1 MNQNVKN
8 INVITLGNS
17 FVGKTSIIKRIK
29 DGQFDENVKA
39 TISLDF
45 FTIKRPYDK
54 KNMIISLNFRDTSG
68 YEMYQYILPKQYIH
82 DSHIVLLVFDS
93 IETLNDLIKRWY
105 NFYKENANID
115 NSRFI
120 LVGNKSDIF
129 GTEREEIIRQ
139 GEKFAEDIDAVF
151 ITCSAK
157 SADNMDNLERFILT
171 ESKRFI
177 DDEDNKKNNDKN
189 NIDKQNKD
197 KLTLDKNNS
206 NNSTNKKG
214 GCC

>member
-115 NSRFI
+115 NSKFI

-129 GTEREEIIRQ
+129 GNEI
-139 GEKFAEDIDAVF
+139 ELLNKCAKEFSDEIDAHF

-157 SADNMDNLERFILT
+157 SADNIDNLENYILRET
-171 ESKRFI
+171 KRFI
-177 DDEDNKKNNDKN
+177 DEEEIRIKKDSATEAKS
-189 NIDKQNKD
+189 IQ
-197 KLTLDKNNS
+197 LC
-206 NNSTNKKG
+206 KKRKKHK
-214 GCC
+214 CVCKK

>member
-1 MNQNVKN
+1 MNQKVKV

-17 FVGKTSIIKRIK
+17 FVGKTSLIKRIK
-29 DGQFDENVKA
+29 EGRFDENVKT
-39 TISLDF
+39 TISIDY
-45 FTIKRPYDK
+45 FTIKRLYDK

-129 GTEREEIIRQ
+129 GN
-139 GEKFAEDIDAVF
+139 EKELLKKYAKEFADEIDAHF
-151 ITCSAK
+151 IICSAK
-157 SADNMDNLERFILT
+157 SADHIDNLESFILR
-171 ESKRFI
+171 EAKSFI
-177 DDEDNKKNNDKN
+177 DEEEKQTKKDLESEAKS
-189 NIDKQNKD
+189 IQ
-197 KLTLDKNNS
+197 LS
-206 NNSTNKKG
+206 KKRKKHK
-214 GCC
+214 CVCKK

>member
-115 NSRFI
+115 NSKFI

-129 GTEREEIIRQ
+129 GNEI
-139 GEKFAEDIDAVF
+139 ELLNKCAKEFSDEIDAHF

-157 SADNMDNLERFILT
+157 SADNINNLENYILR
-171 ESKRFI
+171 EAKRFI
-177 DDEDNKKNNDKN
+177 DEEEKQTKKDSATEAKS
-189 NIDKQNKD
+189 IQ
-197 KLTLDKNNS
+197 LC
-206 NNSTNKKG
+206 KKRKKHK
-214 GCC
+214 CVCKK

>member
-1 MNQNVKN
+1 MNQKVKV

-17 FVGKTSIIKRIK
+17 FVGKTSLIKRIK
-29 DGQFDENVKA
+29 DGRFDENVKT
-39 TISLDF
+39 TISIDY

-129 GTEREEIIRQ
+129 GN
-139 GEKFAEDIDAVF
+139 EKELLKKYAKEFADEIDAHF
-151 ITCSAK
+151 IICSAK
-157 SADNMDNLERFILT
+157 SADHIDNLESFILR
-171 ESKRFI
+171 EAKSFI
-177 DDEDNKKNNDKN
+177 DEEEKQTKKDLESEAKS
-189 NIDKQNKD
+189 IQ
-197 KLTLDKNNS
+197 LS
-206 NNSTNKKG
+206 KKRKKHK
-214 GCC
+214 CVCKK

>member
-1 MNQNVKN
+1 MERTIN
-8 INVITLGNS
+8 IITLGSS
-17 FVGKTSIIKRIK
+17 FVGKTSIINRIHFNK
-29 DGQFDENVKA
+29 FEESLPA
-39 TISLDF
+39 TIGIKYNI
-45 FTIKRPYDK
+45 IKRNYTK
-54 KNMIISLNFRDTSG
+54 KNIIISLNFRDTMGHERYQSILPL
-68 YEMYQYILPKQYIH
+68 QYIR
-82 DSHIVLLVFDS
+82 DSHIVLLVFCNID
-93 IETLNDLIKRWY
+93 TLNEVKNRWY
-105 NFYKENANID
+105 KLYKENANID

-129 GTEREEIIRQ
+129 GNERDEIIRQ

-197 KLTLDKNNS
+197 KLTLDKKNS

>member
-115 NSRFI
+115 NSKFI

-129 GTEREEIIRQ
+129 GNEI
-139 GEKFAEDIDAVF
+139 ELLNKCAKEFADEIDAHF

-157 SADNMDNLERFILT
+157 SADNIDNLENYILR
-171 ESKRFI
+171 EAKRFI
-177 DDEDNKKNNDKN
+177 DEEEKQTKKDSATEAKS
-189 NIDKQNKD
+189 IQ
-197 KLTLDKNNS
+197 LC
-206 NNSTNKKG
+206 KKRKKHK
-214 GCC
+214 CVCKK

>member
-1 MNQNVKN
+1 MNQNIKN

-29 DGQFDENVKA
+29 DGQFEENVKA
-39 TISLDF
+39 TISIDY
-45 FTIKRPYDK
+45 FTIKRLYDK
-54 KNMIISLNFRDTSG
+54 KNLIISLNFRDTSG

-129 GTEREEIIRQ
+129 GNERELLKKYAKE
-139 GEKFAEDIDAVF
+139 FADEIDAHF

-157 SADNMDNLERFILT
+157 SADHIDNLESFILR
-171 ESKRFI
+171 EAKRFI
-177 DDEDNKKNNDKN
+177 DEEEKQIKKD
-189 NIDKQNKD
+189 
-197 KLTLDKNNS
+197 LDSEAKS
-206 NNSTNKKG
+206 IQLSKKRKKHK
-214 GCC
+214 CVCKK